1 MDGLDRLKP
10 IGRLRRVVAGHGHSQ
25 GWPDRPQ
32 RAAARR
38 RPDNRR
44 RRRCNAALGR
54 EAAGEEEKEEGGG
67 SPRGAATEG
76 AAAEGGGGAPWVD
89 DAEGLTAVDGEGEEA
104 DEVQHTTTK
113 PTKVTASG
121 DRGYGGDD
129 CRPETVVSVVA
140 RERKTVA
147 ELGLVATKPAVA
159 AEQCCGGSSDGRRR
173 PALTKA
179 MAAWVGSGGGS
190 PVVDWGSVAVD
201 GVRRGVVMPTAWV
214 ARHGDGASSD
224 EVRLEATNGSAASG
238 AR

>member
-1 MDGLDRLKP
+1 MDGPDRPKP

-44 RRRCNAALGR
+44 RRRRNAALAR
-54 EAAGEEEKEEGGG
+54 EAAGKEEKEEGGG

-89 DAEGLTAVDGEGEEA
+89 DAEGRTAVDGEGEEA

-129 CRPETVVSVVA
+129 CRPETVN
-140 RERKTVA
+140 
-147 ELGLVATKPAVA
+147 G
-159 AEQCCGGSSDGRRR
+159 CGGSGV
-173 PALTKA
+173 
-179 MAAWVGSGGGS
+179 WWEGGFGGGE
-190 PVVDWGSVAVD
+190 GEKN
-201 GVRRGVVMPTAWV
+201 GGRAW
-214 ARHGDGASSD
+214 ACGDEAGGGDGA
-224 EVRLEATNGSAASG
+224 VLR
-238 AR
+238 RF